1 MTTNKKN
8 TEPKAELLENPI
20 RHYISDEDYY
30 DMIARCAYYKAEQR
44 GFVAGDEL
52 EDWYA
57 AEQEVNKQNFYRFL
71 T

>member
-1 MTTNKKN
+1 MPSDNKEKKL
-8 TEPKAELLENPI
+8 KAEHNIAPE
-20 RHYISDEDYY
+20 YISDEDYY
-30 DMIARCAYYKAEQR
+30 DMIAKCAYYKAEQR
-44 GFVAGDEL
+44 DFVGGNEI